1 MLSVYN
7 FSILLSFFY
16 VILSSHLELIKQL
29 KRKKVHW
36 DMQKNQLWL
45 ILAIVVIAAAAF
57 IYWLAPKDSQQDSQ
71 HNTEQQQ
78 SAAANTATASGL
90 PNAAGGSLIS
100 ASQQDTEVNCQISM
114 DGSNRLIVNEQ
125 TRNCFEYFI
134 TQYGEKS
141 IDQIKKDF
149 KTYIA
154 QGHKEPALSQI
165 YDLWDRYMQYRER
178 LGDLVPPNE
187 DKESPQYYRAIYNST
202 QNLRKQFFS
211 NYEIEGLF
219 GKENTYHEYTL
230 KRMEVVNDKKLSE
243 SEKAK
248 KLKELFD
255 ELPEDWKESLEQIN
269 KLDDLR
275 KLTADIKARGGS
287 SEEIRQMRLN
297 LVGPEATQRLETLD
311 TQRSEWKGNVNQY
324 LDERDSIMK
333 SNMSDSAKHQAVQQ
347 LRNQHFKSKEDQLRL
362 STFETVHDQG
372 GKLPF
377 SE

>member
-1 MLSVYN
+1 
-7 FSILLSFFY
+7 
-16 VILSSHLELIKQL
+16 
-29 KRKKVHW
+29 
-36 DMQKNQLWL
+36 MQKNKLWL
-45 ILAIVVIAAAAF
+45 ILASVIIIAAAF
-57 IYWLAPKDSQQDSQ
+57 IYWLSPKATQNENNPNAELQQ
-71 HNTEQQQ
+71 TAM
-78 SAAANTATASGL
+78 AASGETATLANS
-90 PNAAGGSLIS
+90 AGSSLMS
-100 ASQQDTEVNCQISM
+100 PSQSDTEVNCQISM

-165 YDLWDRYMQYRER
+165 YDLWDRYMKYRER
-178 LGDLVPPNE
+178 LGDLQPPGD
-187 DKESPQYYRAIYNST
+187 DKESPQYYRSIYNST

-211 NYEIEGLF
+211 DYEIEGLF

-243 SEKAK
+243 AEKAQ
-248 KLKELFD
+248 KLKALFD

-275 KLTADIKARGGS
+275 KLTSDIKARGGS
-287 SEEIRQMRLN
+287 SDEIRQMRLN
-297 LVGPEATQRLETLD
+297 LVGAEATQRLENLD
-311 TQRSEWKGNVNQY
+311 SQRSEWKGNVNQY
-324 LDERDSIMK
+324 LNERDTIMK
-333 SNMSDSAKHQAVQQ
+333 SNMSDSAKLQAVQQ
-347 LRNQHFKSKEDQLRL
+347 LRNQQFKSKEDQLRL
-362 STFETVHDQG
+362 STFEAVHDQG

>member
-1 MLSVYN
+1 
-7 FSILLSFFY
+7 
-16 VILSSHLELIKQL
+16 
-29 KRKKVHW
+29 
-36 DMQKNQLWL
+36 MQKNKLWL
-45 ILAIVVIAAAAF
+45 IIALVVIAVAAF
-57 IYWLAPKDSQQDSQ
+57 IFWLAPKASQNDPSDQSV
-71 HNTEQQQ
+71 QQQ
-78 SAAANTATASGL
+78 NTPLAQGENATAQATSGS
-90 PNAAGGSLIS
+90 SLLS
-100 ASQQDTEVNCQISM
+100 PSQQDTEVNCQISM

-165 YDLWDRYMQYRER
+165 YDLWDRYMKYREQ
-178 LGDLVPPNE
+178 LGNLQPPSD
-187 DKESPQYYRAIYNST
+187 DKESPQYYRSIYSST

-211 NYEIEGLF
+211 DYEIEGLF

-248 KLKELFD
+248 KLKALFD
-255 ELPEDWKESLEQIN
+255 ELPEDWKENLEQIN
-269 KLDDLR
+269 KLEDLR

-287 SEEIRQMRLN
+287 SEEIHQMRLN
-297 LVGPEATQRLETLD
+297 LVGPEATQRLENLD
-311 TQRSEWKGNVNQY
+311 SQRSSWKSSVNQY
-324 LDERDSIMK
+324 LTERDSIVK
-333 SNMSDSAKHQAVQQ
+333 SNMSDSAKQQAVQQ
-347 LRNQHFKSKEDQLRL
+347 LRNQHFKSKEDQLRV
-362 STFETVHDQG
+362 STFESVHDQG

-377 SE
+377 AE

>member
-1 MLSVYN
+1 
-7 FSILLSFFY
+7 
-16 VILSSHLELIKQL
+16 
-29 KRKKVHW
+29 
-36 DMQKNQLWL
+36 MQKNKLWL

-57 IYWLAPKDSQQDSQ
+57 MYWLAPKTSQNDPSDQSI
-71 HNTEQQQ
+71 QQQ
-78 SAAANTATASGL
+78 NTPLAQGENATAQATSGS
-90 PNAAGGSLIS
+90 SLLS
-100 ASQQDTEVNCQISM
+100 PSQQDTEVNCQISM

-165 YDLWDRYMQYRER
+165 YDLWDRYMKYREQ
-178 LGDLVPPNE
+178 LGNLQPPSD
-187 DKESPQYYRAIYNST
+187 DKESPQYYRSIYSST
-202 QNLRKQFFS
+202 QDLRKQFFS
-211 NYEIEGLF
+211 DYEIEGLF

-248 KLKELFD
+248 KLKALFD
-255 ELPEDWKESLEQIN
+255 ELPEDWKENLEQIN
-269 KLDDLR
+269 KLEDLR

-287 SEEIRQMRLN
+287 SEEIHQMRLN
-297 LVGPEATQRLETLD
+297 LVGPEATQRLENLD
-311 TQRSEWKGNVNQY
+311 NQRSSWKSSVNQY
-324 LDERDSIMK
+324 LTERDSIVK
-333 SNMSDSAKHQAVQQ
+333 SNMSDSTKQQAVQQ
-347 LRNQHFKSKEDQLRL
+347 LRNQHFKSKEDQLRVN
-362 STFETVHDQG
+362 TFESVHDQG

-377 SE
+377 AE

>member
-1 MLSVYN
+1 
-7 FSILLSFFY
+7 
-16 VILSSHLELIKQL
+16 
-29 KRKKVHW
+29 
-36 DMQKNQLWL
+36 MQKNKLWL

-57 IYWLAPKDSQQDSQ
+57 MYWLAPKTSQNDPSDQSI
-71 HNTEQQQ
+71 QQQ
-78 SAAANTATASGL
+78 NTPLAQGENATAQATSGS
-90 PNAAGGSLIS
+90 SLLS
-100 ASQQDTEVNCQISM
+100 PSQQDTEVNCQISM

-149 KTYIA
+149 KAYIA

-165 YDLWDRYMQYRER
+165 YDLWDRYMKYREQ
-178 LGDLVPPNE
+178 LGNLQPPSD
-187 DKESPQYYRAIYNST
+187 DKESPQYYRSIYSST

-211 NYEIEGLF
+211 DYEIEGLF

-248 KLKELFD
+248 KLKALFD
-255 ELPEDWKESLEQIN
+255 ELPEDWKENLEQIN
-269 KLDDLR
+269 KLEDLR

-287 SEEIRQMRLN
+287 SEEIHQMRLN
-297 LVGPEATQRLETLD
+297 LVGPEATQRLENLD
-311 TQRSEWKGNVNQY
+311 SQRSSWKSSVNQY
-324 LDERDSIMK
+324 LTERDSIVK
-333 SNMSDSAKHQAVQQ
+333 SNMSDSAKQQAVQQ
-347 LRNQHFKSKEDQLRL
+347 LRNQHFKSKEDQLRV
-362 STFETVHDQG
+362 STFESVHDQG

-377 SE
+377 AE

>member
-1 MLSVYN
+1 
-7 FSILLSFFY
+7 
-16 VILSSHLELIKQL
+16 
-29 KRKKVHW
+29 
-36 DMQKNQLWL
+36 MQKNKLWL
-45 ILAIVVIAAAAF
+45 IIALVVIAVAAF
-57 IYWLAPKDSQQDSQ
+57 IFWLAPKTSQNDPSDQSV
-71 HNTEQQQ
+71 QQQ
-78 SAAANTATASGL
+78 NTPLAQGENATAQATSGS
-90 PNAAGGSLIS
+90 SLLS
-100 ASQQDTEVNCQISM
+100 PSQQDTEVNCQISM

-165 YDLWDRYMQYRER
+165 YDLWDRYMKYREQ
-178 LGDLVPPNE
+178 LGNLQPPSD
-187 DKESPQYYRAIYNST
+187 DKESPQYYRSIYSST

-211 NYEIEGLF
+211 DYEIEGLF

-248 KLKELFD
+248 KLKALFD
-255 ELPEDWKESLEQIN
+255 ELPEDWKENLEQIN
-269 KLDDLR
+269 KLEDLR

-287 SEEIRQMRLN
+287 SEEIHQMRLN
-297 LVGPEATQRLETLD
+297 LVGPEATQRLENLD
-311 TQRSEWKGNVNQY
+311 SQRSSWKSSVNQY
-324 LDERDSIMK
+324 LTERDSIMK
-333 SNMSDSAKHQAVQQ
+333 SNMSDSAKQQAVQQ
-347 LRNQHFKSKEDQLRL
+347 LRNQHFKSKEDQLRV
-362 STFETVHDQG
+362 STFESVHDQG

-377 SE
+377 AE